1 MAFRVRA
8 GVLIL
13 GCLLCGLCFS
23 ADNPPQLSPKDQA
36 WAVLREGLSE
46 TKAPKRMEAVEA
58 LSLLP
63 GHRRAI
69 QSALSALNDNNSSV
83 RTAAAATLGQLHA
96 TSAIPALKEALSD
109 KDLSVVLAAAHA
121 LLLLK
126 DQSAYGVYYA
136 ILVGDKK
143 SSEGLIQGQV
153 ARLKDPKQVA
163 ELGFQEGIGFVPF
176 GGMGYE
182 AYRQIMKK
190 DNSPIRAAAARF
202 LARDP
207 DPVSQDALVQ
217 TALADKNDIVRQAA
231 LDALAERGDPRCVE
245 RLMKNLSDEKDA
257 VRYRTAAT
265 IIHLS
270 GVSRKPQQQGR
281 VAHPR

>member
-1 MAFRVRA
+1 
-8 GVLIL
+8 
-13 GCLLCGLCFS
+13 
-23 ADNPPQLSPKDQA
+23 
-36 WAVLREGLSE
+36 
-46 TKAPKRMEAVEA
+46 
-58 LSLLP
+58 
-63 GHRRAI
+63 
-69 QSALSALNDNNSSV
+69 
-83 RTAAAATLGQLHA
+83 
-96 TSAIPALKEALSD
+96 
-109 KDLSVVLAAAHA
+109 
-121 LLLLK
+121 
-126 DQSAYGVYYA
+126 
-136 ILVGDKK
+136 
-143 SSEGLIQGQV
+143 
-153 ARLKDPKQVA
+153 
-163 ELGFQEGIGFVPF
+163 
-176 GGMGYE
+176 MGYE

-207 DPVSQDALVQ
+207 DPVSQDALLQ

-257 VRYRTAAT
+257 IRYRTAAT